1 MKMSRTYLI
10 CKLHFCEITDE
21 VVLCCS
27 LVPKIDN
34 SIKKMSGLLQQVRG
48 GGQGQAIS
56 KSEVSVAADN
66 VLNPLM
72 DLLDGG
78 IIVIIIIIIIII
90 TILLCRLAVHVRGK
104 L

>member
-1 MKMSRTYLI
+1 M
-10 CKLHFCEITDE
+10 HFCEITDE

-78 IIVIIIIIIIII
+78 VIVIIIIIIII

>member
-21 VVLCCS
+21 GVLCCS

-78 IIVIIIIIIIII
+78 IIIIIIIII
-90 TILLCRLAVHVRGK
+90 TVILCRLAVHVRGK

>member
-1 MKMSRTYLI
+1 M
-10 CKLHFCEITDE
+10 HFCEITDGG
-21 VVLCCS
+21 VMCCS

-78 IIVIIIIIIIII
+78 IIIVIISIII
-90 TILLCRLAVHVRGK
+90 TIILCRLAVHVRGK

>member
-1 MKMSRTYLI
+1 MSRTYLI
-10 CKLHFCEITDE
+10 CKLHFCEITDGG
-21 VVLCCS
+21 VMCCS

-78 IIVIIIIIIIII
+78 IIIIISIIVIIII
-90 TILLCRLAVHVRGK
+90 LCRLAVHVRGK

>member
-1 MKMSRTYLI
+1 M
-10 CKLHFCEITDE
+10 
-21 VVLCCS
+21 CCS

>member
-1 MKMSRTYLI
+1 MSRTYLI

-78 IIVIIIIIIIII
+78 IIVIIIIIIII
-90 TILLCRLAVHVRGK
+90 TILLLCRLAVHVRGK

>member
-78 IIVIIIIIIIII
+78 ISVIIIIII

>member
-10 CKLHFCEITDE
+10 CKLHFCEITDGG
-21 VVLCCS
+21 VMCCS

-78 IIVIIIIIIIII
+78 IIIIIISIIII
-90 TILLCRLAVHVRGK
+90 TIILCMLAVHVRGK

>member
-1 MKMSRTYLI
+1 MSRTYLI
-10 CKLHFCEITDE
+10 CKLHFCEITDGG
-21 VVLCCS
+21 VMCCS

-78 IIVIIIIIIIII
+78 IIIIISIIIIIVI
-90 TILLCRLAVHVRGK
+90 LCRLAVHVRGK

>member
-1 MKMSRTYLI
+1 M
-10 CKLHFCEITDE
+10 
-21 VVLCCS
+21 CCS

-66 VLNPLM
+66 VVNPLM

-78 IIVIIIIIIIII
+78 IIIIIIIIIII
-90 TILLCRLAVHVRGK
+90 TILFQARCPCTRKTVINLF
-104 L
+104 

>member
-1 MKMSRTYLI
+1 M
-10 CKLHFCEITDE
+10 
-21 VVLCCS
+21 CCS

-90 TILLCRLAVHVRGK
+90 TIILCRLAVHVRGK

>member
-1 MKMSRTYLI
+1 MSRTYLI
-10 CKLHFCEITDE
+10 CKLHFCEITDGG
-21 VVLCCS
+21 VMCCS

-78 IIVIIIIIIIII
+78 IIIVIISIII
-90 TILLCRLAVHVRGK
+90 TIILCRLAVHVRGK